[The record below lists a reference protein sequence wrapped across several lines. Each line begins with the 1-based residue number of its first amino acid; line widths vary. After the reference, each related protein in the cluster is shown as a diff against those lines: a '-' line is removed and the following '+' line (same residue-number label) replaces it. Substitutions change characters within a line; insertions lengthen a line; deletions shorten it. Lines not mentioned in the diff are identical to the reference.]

1 MSFNIEI
8 ITPEKILLSEN
19 VDEVIVPSFEGEM
32 TILKEH
38 CNLLTFL
45 RPGLLTIISSSSNEK
60 FFIEEGTVE
69 FFDNKLL
76 ILTSKVA
83 NVKSLTNDKTAE
95 MIKETSEKL
104 NNGKFNDKEKYLFS
118 HKLETLKLIN

>member
-32 TILKEH
+32 TILKAH